1 MRITVDISLYPLD
14 ANYKPA
20 IRGFI
25 KKLRTYPGL
34 QLLTN
39 QMGTQ
44 VNGEFEA
51 VTAAINDCMAAAMA
65 EGGKVVLAAR
75 YINSDLALDAV
86 PDLE

>member
-20 IRGFI
+20 IRRFI
-25 KKLRTYPGL
+25 KMLRTYPGL
-34 QLLTN
+34 NLHTN

-44 VNGEFEA
+44 VNGEFAA
-51 VTAAINDCMAAAMA
+51 VTAAVNACMEAAME
-65 EGGKVVLAAR
+65 EGGKVVVAAR
-75 YINSDLALDAV
+75 YVNSDLAIDTV